1 MIDKILELI
10 AKKLAAFE
18 KGYPD
23 NWTDLSTTMIINNS
37 TWIAP
42 SNGIMAVHIDPAINS
57 ASYIFLPL
65 DPAGLLR
72 SDDDAHAVA
81 QDLGGSTAGPKGQDD
96 PLGPGCVGGTGLP
109 ARDEVGDVAGHDS
122 GVGPGGVGS
131 Q

>member
-57 ASYIFLPL
+57 ASYIYMKDITSKDWAFKSLTMNGASS
-65 DPAGLLR
+65 AGQIT
-72 SDDDAHAVA
+72 VF
-81 QDLGGSTAGPKGQDD
+81 KGH
-96 PLGPGCVGGTGLP
+96 
-109 ARDEVGDVAGHDS
+109 EYKIDS
-122 GVGPGGVGS
+122 KSNLATSSYIKFKGNL
-131 Q
+131 